1 MTYNN
6 EFIPLYVT
14 MGIDPA
20 VTDQSY
26 SNATG
31 ITVVGADQ
39 YDNWYIMEADPFKG
53 QPDAVVERV
62 AYYAVRYRPQIAS
75 CEAIAAQRLYLPLF
89 RAKFDTLGITLPI
102 REYKYSTRLSKHVR
116 IEALQPRF
124 KQHKIFLRRGLDDLY
139 NQLIHFPESDEDD
152 LLDSLTQHL
161 SISHPFNPRAAMK
174 DPDDEEYFGDE
185 EDEENSKP
193 RRDGTWV
200 GRGGSHYI
208 RR

>member
-1 MTYNN
+1 MLTN
-6 EFIPLYVT
+6 EFIPLFVT

-31 ITVVGADQ
+31 ITIVGADEF
-39 YDNWYIMEADPFKG
+39 DNWYIMEADPFKG
-53 QPDAVVERV
+53 QPDAVVDRV
-62 AYYAVRYRPQIAS
+62 AYYAMRYKPKLGA

-89 RAKFDTLGITLPI
+89 QAKFDSLGINLPI
-102 REYKYSTRLSKHVR
+102 RPYKYSTRLSKQVR

-124 KQHKIFLRRGLDDLY
+124 KQHKIYIRRGLDDLY

-161 SISHPFNPRAAMK
+161 VISHPYNPRDAMR
-174 DPDDEEYFGDE
+174 DPDDEEYFGEE
-185 EDEENSKP
+185 EDEASTT

-200 GRGGSHYI
+200 GRGGSRYV